1 MTFFMRQKKSILGR
15 SFVAALVLMTWCASA
30 RAAVAPTQKKLN
42 TVVAVFNC
50 DYSPVSYWDRNTGKP
65 SGFFVDIMDSLAGR
79 AGLQVEYICKKDW
92 PEMANAIESGEAD
105 LGILLKSRERE
116 KILLF
121 SAPIDVTYLSFFAR
135 SQSSIDTGRMP
146 EKYIVG
152 VVKGSM
158 SEEQLGNRPGL
169 RLQAEDTYQEGIFRL
184 LAGKIDLFA
193 GEDSMILKSA
203 REAGLEERIKTVG
216 KPFLERERCLVV
228 RKNNIRLLEQLN
240 RALQGF
246 TGGPEYRR
254 IYTKWYGTPAAY
266 WTTRRI
272 LFAAGVALFL
282 VLCGMALWRYL
293 SLSRINKELLLN
305 IAERKE
311 AEKKLTAAIT
321 ISEQEKA
328 KTEAVVAAIG
338 DGLVIIDKDFK
349 IVYQNAVIKNM
360 IGNLVGEICYQASEG
375 RQTICENCPVE
386 RSFLD
391 GQVHR
396 IERNRTTETTTLHL
410 DITSSPLRDS
420 SGEIIAVIEMVRDI
434 TERKRA
440 EEVLSRS
447 RKELEILVR
456 ERTAELTM
464 MNDQLRNLSA
474 HLEDAREDERTR
486 IAREIHDD
494 LGQSLTALKIDLSLL
509 RKRLPPE
516 QKAAIERAES
526 MDVLVEAT
534 IQSVKRISM
543 DLRPGILDHL
553 GLTAAIEWQAEEFEK
568 RTGIPCRVVFEPE
581 EISLDKDRTTTVFRI
596 FQEVLTNAARHAEAT
611 KISVLLAEQA
621 DGLMLH
627 VEDNGKG
634 ITEKELSDPNSLG
647 LLGMRERVNTWGGSL
662 SISGSRGKGTSVTVL
677 IPRPPAR

>member
-1 MTFFMRQKKSILGR
+1 MTFFTHQAKNISGR
-15 SFVAALVLMTWCASA
+15 SFIAALVLMTWCMSA
-30 RAAVAPTQKKLN
+30 NAAVAPTQKKAN
-42 TVVAVFNC
+42 TIVAVFQC
-50 DYSPVSYWDRNTGKP
+50 DYSPVSYWDKNTNKP
-65 SGFFVDIMDSLAGR
+65 SGFFVDIMNSIAGR
-79 AGLQVEYICKKDW
+79 SGLTVKYICKNDW
-92 PEMANAIESGEAD
+92 PEMITAIESGEAD
-105 LGILLKSRERE
+105 VGILLKSHERE
-116 KILLF
+116 KTLLF
-121 SAPIDVTYLSFFAR
+121 SAPIGVTYLSFFAR
-135 SQSSIDTGRMP
+135 SQSSIDTNIVPAG
-146 EKYIVG
+146 YIVG

-158 SEEQLGNRPGL
+158 SDEHLKTRLGL
-169 RLQAEDTYQEGIFRL
+169 RLQTEGTYQEGIFRL

-193 GEDSMILKSA
+193 GEDAMILKSA
-203 REAGLEERIKTVG
+203 REAGLDERIKKVG
-216 KPFLERERCLVV
+216 NPFLERERCLVV
-228 RKNNIRLLEQLN
+228 DKNNVHLHAQLN
-240 RALQGF
+240 KALQGF
-246 TGGPEYRR
+246 VGGPEYRR
-254 IYTKWYGTPAAY
+254 IYLKWYGTPASY

-272 LFAAGVALFL
+272 LIASGVVLFL
-282 VLCGMALWRYL
+282 VLWGMALWRYL
-293 SLSRINKELLLN
+293 SLFRINKELMRN

-311 AEKKLTAAIT
+311 AEKKLTAAVT
-321 ISEQEKA
+321 VSQQETA
-328 KTEAVVAAIG
+328 KTEAVIAALG
-338 DGLVIIDKDFK
+338 DGLVIIDREFQ
-349 IVYQNAVIKNM
+349 IVYQNEVSRKM
-360 IGNLVGEICYQASEG
+360 IGNLTGQICYRAGDG

-386 RSFLD
+386 RSFRD

-396 IERNRTTETTTLHL
+396 IERTWTTGKTNLPV

-420 SGEIIAVIEMVRDI
+420 SGEIIGVIEVVRDI

-447 RKELEILVR
+447 RNELEILVR

-464 MNDQLRNLSA
+464 MNDQLRNLST
-474 HLEDAREDERTR
+474 HLQNAREDERTR
-486 IAREIHDD
+486 IAREVHDD

-596 FQEVLTNAARHAEAT
+596 FQEVLTNAARHADAT
-611 KISVLLAEQA
+611 KISVLLTEQA

-662 SISGSRGKGTSVTVL
+662 SISGSRDKGTAVTVL
-677 IPRPPAR
+677 IPRPPAL